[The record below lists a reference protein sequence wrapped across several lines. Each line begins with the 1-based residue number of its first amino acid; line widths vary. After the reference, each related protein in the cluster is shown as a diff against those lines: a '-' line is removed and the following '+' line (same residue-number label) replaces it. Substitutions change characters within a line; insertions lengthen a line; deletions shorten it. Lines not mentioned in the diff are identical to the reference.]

1 MWKVIS
7 SSSASHTDKLTA
19 AQAQLD
25 YLRREE
31 EEVLQKLKKA
41 QMFRGKGQYM
51 DNETVFN
58 EDYENGTLIDED
70 SGEVFGF
77 GDLVGIEEETYGFN

>member
-1 MWKVIS
+1 MWKVIT
-7 SSSASHTDKLTA
+7 SSSASQQDKLTA
-19 AQAQLD
+19 AQSQLD

-31 EEVLQKLKKA
+31 EAVLQKLKMA
-41 QMFRGKGQYM
+41 QTKSMQRQYM

-77 GDLVGIEEETYGFN
+77 GDLGGIEEEAYGFN